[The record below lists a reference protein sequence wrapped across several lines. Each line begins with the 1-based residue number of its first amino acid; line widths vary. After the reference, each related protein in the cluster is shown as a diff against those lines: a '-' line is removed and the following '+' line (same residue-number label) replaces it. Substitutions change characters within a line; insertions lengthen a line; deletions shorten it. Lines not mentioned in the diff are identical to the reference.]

1 VSIPRHVAI
10 IMDGNGR
17 WAAQRGLPRIK
28 GHKAGVTAVE
38 DVLETAVAEGIG
50 HLSLFAFST
59 ENWKRPG
66 NEVASLMALLRMY
79 LRMFRRRFI
88 DKGIRFHH
96 LGAIEG
102 MPDGI
107 QKDLRELEAATAAH
121 AGLVFHLALNY
132 GSRLELVHAARRCV
146 EEGLSPGAITE
157 ESLQARLWTGDA
169 PDVDLLIRT
178 SGELRLSNFMLWQ
191 SAYAEFYVTETL
203 WPDFGGLQLREALEA
218 YQQRER
224 RFGGLAVAE
233 TPLQSN
239 SSIIQMASRPKGP

>member
-1 VSIPRHVAI
+1 MSVPRHVAI

-17 WAAQRGLPRIK
+17 WAAQRGWPRIK
-28 GHKAGVTAVE
+28 GHKAGVKAVE
-38 DVLETAVAEGIG
+38 DILEEAVSEGIG

-66 NEVASLMALLRMY
+66 QEVASLMALLRMY

-88 DKGIRFHH
+88 EKGIRFHH

-102 MPDGI
+102 MPEGI
-107 QKDLRELEAATAAH
+107 QKDLRDLEAATASH
-121 AGLVFHLALNY
+121 QGLVFHLALNY

-146 EEGLSPGAITE
+146 EDGLALDAINE
-157 ESLQARLWTGDA
+157 ESLGARLWTGNA

-191 SAYAEFYVTETL
+191 SAYAEFFVTETL
-203 WPDFGGLQLREALEA
+203 WPDFNGARLREALEA

-224 RFGGLAVAE
+224 RFGGLGGV
-233 TPLQSN
+233 T
-239 SSIIQMASRPKGP
+239 G